1 MNIKKEHRP
10 PEMQQEMEKILKE
23 LDDCTKKIT
32 NATEHLRVLAAK
44 DSEQNFIAKYLQNGD
59 DDIMYKALKIV
70 LLEGHTSTSYL
81 QRNLKIS
88 YNRAAE
94 LLETMEARKIVSKL
108 YGNGTRE
115 VITSEKL
122 RTFSERV
129 LEKSLFL

>member
-1 MNIKKEHRP
+1 MNVKKEHRP

-115 VITSEKL
+115 VLIKRKTTRRRKYSGE
-122 RTFSERV
+122 
-129 LEKSLFL
+129 

>member
-70 LLEGHTSTSYL
+70 LQEGHTSTSYL

-108 YGNGTRE
+108 YGNSTRE
-115 VITSEKL
+115 VLIKEKQHGEENIPGSDH
-122 RTFSERV
+122 RI
-129 LEKSLFL
+129 

>member
-10 PEMQQEMEKILKE
+10 PEMQQEIEKILKE
-23 LDDCTKKIT
+23 LDDCTKKIA
-32 NATEHLRVLAAK
+32 NATEHLRMLAAK

-115 VITSEKL
+115 VLIKRKTTRRRKYSGE
-122 RTFSERV
+122 
-129 LEKSLFL
+129 

>member
-1 MNIKKEHRP
+1 MNIKKEHHP

-70 LLEGHTSTSYL
+70 LLEGHSSTSYL

-88 YNRAAE
+88 YNRAAQ

-108 YGNGTRE
+108 YGNGMRE
-115 VITSEKL
+115 VLIKRKTTRRRKYSGE
-122 RTFSERV
+122 
-129 LEKSLFL
+129 

>member
-94 LLETMEARKIVSKL
+94 LLETMEVRKIVSKL

-115 VITSEKL
+115 VLIKRKTTRRRKYSGE
-122 RTFSERV
+122 
-129 LEKSLFL
+129 

>member
-1 MNIKKEHRP
+1 MNIKKGHRP
-10 PEMQQEMEKILKE
+10 PEMQQEIEKILKE

-108 YGNGTRE
+108 YDNGTRE
-115 VITSEKL
+115 VLIKRKTTRRRKYSGE
-122 RTFSERV
+122 
-129 LEKSLFL
+129 

>member
-1 MNIKKEHRP
+1 MTVQKNHQRNRAP
-10 PEMQQEMEKILKE
+10 PSVGCKGFR
-23 LDDCTKKIT
+23 
-32 NATEHLRVLAAK
+32 TEFYCKVSA
-44 DSEQNFIAKYLQNGD
+44 ECD

-94 LLETMEARKIVSKL
+94 LLETMEARKIVSKF

-115 VITSEKL
+115 VLIKRKTTRRRKYSGE
-122 RTFSERV
+122 
-129 LEKSLFL
+129 